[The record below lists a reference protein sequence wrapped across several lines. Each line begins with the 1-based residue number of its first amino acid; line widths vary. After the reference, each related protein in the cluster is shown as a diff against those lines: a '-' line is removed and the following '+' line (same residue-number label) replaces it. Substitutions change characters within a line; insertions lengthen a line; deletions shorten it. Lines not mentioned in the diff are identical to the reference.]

1 MIGSTVAC
9 ALMAVLQT
17 LSAGPELAL
26 NGNESARP
34 EVCGADVSETA
45 NHPGFRAMRIIED
58 PATHRRWL
66 LERNVDHPARPAL
79 LTAITRDRSCSVRS
93 FQQREK
99 RDMGHGSQVL
109 LPMVHA
115 GDALVV
121 VEDTQSWHVEMEA
134 VALTPGSPGDSI
146 MVRLRIGGKVTR
158 ATVISKRRAVA
169 ANGFEV
175 YR

>member
-9 ALMAVLQT
+9 ALLAVLQT
-17 LSAGPELAL
+17 LSAGAERVS
-26 NGNESARP
+26 NGNGSARA
-34 EVCGADVSETA
+34 EVCEADVSEIA
-45 NHPGFRAMRIIED
+45 NHHGFRAMRIIED
-58 PATHRRWL
+58 PATHQRWL

-79 LTAITRDRSCSVRS
+79 LTPITGDRSCSVRS

-121 VEDTQSWHVEMEA
+121 VEDTQAWHVEMDA
-134 VALTPGSPGDSI
+134 VALTYGSPGDSI

-158 ATVISKRRAVA
+158 ATVISRGRAVA
-169 ANGFEV
+169 ANRFEV

>member
-1 MIGSTVAC
+1 
-9 ALMAVLQT
+9 
-17 LSAGPELAL
+17 
-26 NGNESARP
+26 
-34 EVCGADVSETA
+34 
-45 NHPGFRAMRIIED
+45 
-58 PATHRRWL
+58 
-66 LERNVDHPARPAL
+66 
-79 LTAITRDRSCSVRS
+79 
-93 FQQREK
+93 
-99 RDMGHGSQVL
+99 
-109 LPMVHA
+109 
-115 GDALVV
+115 V